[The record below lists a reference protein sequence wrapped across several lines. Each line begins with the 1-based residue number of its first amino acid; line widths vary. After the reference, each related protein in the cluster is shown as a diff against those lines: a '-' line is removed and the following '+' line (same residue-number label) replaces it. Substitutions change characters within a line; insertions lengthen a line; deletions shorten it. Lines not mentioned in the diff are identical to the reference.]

1 MTVKEHQSVA
11 NLSGSMPSA
20 PRPKGKAKEIAED
33 VMGIPANMMQKRS
46 TKRKKINDKL
56 VFEETVKSR

>member
-1 MTVKEHQSVA
+1 
-11 NLSGSMPSA
+11 MPSA
-20 PRPKGKAKEIAED
+20 PRPKGKAKEIAEE

-46 TKRKKINDKL
+46 TKRKKVNDKL